1 MLTRLI
7 LKNPS
12 HTPSNTRTLS
22 GVCLWRCC
30 YGSVSVCFPLRFW
43 SRYRGL
49 CGRLSSFL
57 PLCPFLSLF
66 PCLGLAL
73 PRLNVSQHLPLLLPC
88 SLPLCHGL
96 LLSPSILVVFCPL
109 HPGVLSSSSLAPFC
123 AQHAPELAVSPG
135 KKEEAKTYVSK
146 GCKMRVCV

>member
-43 SRYRGL
+43 SRYHGL

-109 HPGVLSSSSLAPFC
+109 HPGVPSSSSLAPFC

-135 KKEEAKTYVSK
+135 KKEAKTYVSK